1 MVEIET
7 AFKVMKKVF
16 ENIIDICI
24 HHNKQ
29 SLELDVSFRYAT
41 ARKMLNKKIENREI
55 YLDIYIKTQLATL
68 KDSTLYFDSQFQ
80 FGYKKYVD
88 IDGLINHSNLILL
101 NRFNEN
107 FIDRKFKFEDRIY
120 ELF

>member
-1 MVEIET
+1 MSEIET

-24 HHNKQ
+24 LHNKQ
-29 SLELDVSFRYAT
+29 SLELDVNFRYPST
-41 ARKMLNKKIENREI
+41 RQMLLEKLKNREI

-68 KDSTLYFDSQFQ
+68 KDSTIYFDSQFQ
-80 FGYKKYVD
+80 FGYKKHID
-88 IDGLINHSNLILL
+88 IDGLTNHCNAILL

-107 FIDRKFKFEDRIY
+107 FIDRKFKFEDRLY

>member
-7 AFKVMKKVF
+7 AFKLIKKVF

-29 SLELDVSFRYAT
+29 SLELDVNFRYNLA
-41 ARKMLNKKIENREI
+41 KSLLLEKLKNREI

-68 KDSTLYFDSQFQ
+68 KDSTIYFDSQFQ
-80 FGYKKYVD
+80 FGYKKHID
-88 IDGLINHSNLILL
+88 IDGLTNHCNSILINK
-101 NRFNEN
+101 FNK
-107 FIDRKFKFEDRIY
+107 FISDGKFKFEDRFY

>member
-1 MVEIET
+1 MSEIET
-7 AFKVMKKVF
+7 RFKLMKKVY
-16 ENIIDICI
+16 ENIINICI

-29 SLELDVSFRYAT
+29 SLELDDNFRYNT
-41 ARKMLNKKIENREI
+41 AKSLLLEKLKNREI

-68 KDSTLYFDSQFQ
+68 KDSTIYFDSQFQ
-80 FGYKKYVD
+80 FGYKKYID
-88 IDGLINHSNLILL
+88 IDGLINHCNSILL

-107 FIDRKFKFEDRIY
+107 FIDRKFKFEERLY